1 MFSHAILRT
10 SHIKRGRICPKPSGQ
25 TFMPDKAIRL
35 MIADTHNG
43 YKAFE
48 RHVWYSIITE
58 YDCIAGDSDTRKI

>member
-1 MFSHAILRT
+1 
-10 SHIKRGRICPKPSGQ
+10 
-25 TFMPDKAIRL
+25 MPDKAIRL